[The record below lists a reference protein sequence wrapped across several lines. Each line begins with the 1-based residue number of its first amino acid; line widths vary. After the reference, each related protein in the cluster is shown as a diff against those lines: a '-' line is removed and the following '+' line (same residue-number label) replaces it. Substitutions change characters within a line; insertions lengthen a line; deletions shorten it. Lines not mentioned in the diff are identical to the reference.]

1 MAAPFW
7 LKSELFLT
15 KIRTTNSEI
24 HSFGRAKK
32 KGLGEGIIL
41 RTSDENIY
49 SRIPISQIRRVGT
62 VKEMT
67 FPDR

>member
-1 MAAPFW
+1 MRVGIPHHGGAFW

-32 KGLGEGIIL
+32 KGVGGKELFSVLPMKIFIPESLYPKYEGL
-41 RTSDENIY
+41 V
-49 SRIPISQIRRVGT
+49 P
-62 VKEMT
+62 
-67 FPDR
+67 